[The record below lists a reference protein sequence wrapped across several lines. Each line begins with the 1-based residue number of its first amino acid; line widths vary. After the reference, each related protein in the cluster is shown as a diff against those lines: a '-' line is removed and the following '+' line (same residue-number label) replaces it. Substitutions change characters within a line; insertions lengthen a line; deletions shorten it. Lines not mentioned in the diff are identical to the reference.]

1 MRRGRDSL
9 KFGTLYLIPTP
20 LGDNDI
26 AWVIPAAVRQ
36 CVAGLGDYIVEHPKT
51 ARQFLKQVGCVLP
64 LQEIRMQ
71 VLNEHTAVK
80 EFTSLLAPL
89 LAGTD
94 VGLLS
99 EAGCPAVA
107 DPGAGL
113 VRLAHQR
120 KVRVVPLVGPSSI
133 LLALMASGL
142 NGQRFVFHGYLPAEK
157 NKRVSTLVELERD
170 SIAFDQTQIF
180 IETPYRNQKLL
191 ESLVF
196 TCHDDTV
203 LCIACNLTLASEYIL
218 TRTMGEWK
226 RALPELHDKPTIF
239 LLQGNQPPS
248 NKFSVKPVV
257 ASKIRRPQSAP
268 RTS

>member
-1 MRRGRDSL
+1 VNS
-9 KFGTLYLIPTP
+9 GTLYLIPTP
-20 LGDNDI
+20 LGADDL
-26 AWVIPAAVRQ
+26 AWTTPAAVRQ
-36 CVAGLGDYIVEHPKT
+36 CAAGLDHYIVEHPKT
-51 ARQFLKQVGCVLP
+51 ARQFLKQIGCILP

-71 VLNEHTAVK
+71 VLNEHTPFNELEA
-80 EFTSLLAPL
+80 LLAPL
-89 LAGTD
+89 LAGND

-120 KVRVVPLVGPSSI
+120 NLRVVPLVGPSSI

-142 NGQRFVFHGYLPAEK
+142 NGQRFVFRGYLPAERS
-157 NKRVSTLVELERD
+157 KRVSKIVELERD
-170 SIAFDQTQIF
+170 SIARDQTQIF

-203 LCIACNLTLASEYIL
+203 LCIACNLTLASEYIS
-218 TRTMGEWK
+218 TRTVREW
-226 RALPELHDKPTIF
+226 RHSLPELNDKPAIF
-239 LLQGNQPPS
+239 LLQGNEEHS
-248 NKFSVKPVV
+248 NKSSVTP
-257 ASKIRRPQSAP
+257 ASKIRAKEGARRRP
-268 RTS
+268 

>member
-1 MRRGRDSL
+1 MN
-9 KFGTLYLIPTP
+9 FGTLYLIPTP

-36 CVAGLGDYIVEHPKT
+36 CIAGLGDYIVEHPKT
-51 ARQFLKQVGCVLP
+51 ARQFLKQVGCILP
-64 LQEIRMQ
+64 LQKIRMQ
-71 VLNEHTAVK
+71 VLNEHTPVK
-80 EFTSLLAPL
+80 EFASLLAPL

-157 NKRVSTLVELERD
+157 NKRVSTLVELERV
-170 SIAFDQTQIF
+170 SIACDQTQIF

-203 LCIACNLTLASEYIL
+203 LCIACNLTLASEYIS

-257 ASKIRRPQSAP
+257 ASKIRRSQSPP